1 MPTFRKQYDKLLIQ
15 ARNEQRARQP
25 PVNQTD
31 ANIAAFMGLDQPQT
45 QLYAI
50 SGGETA

>member
-1 MPTFRKQYDKLLIQ
+1 
-15 ARNEQRARQP
+15 
-25 PVNQTD
+25 VNQTD